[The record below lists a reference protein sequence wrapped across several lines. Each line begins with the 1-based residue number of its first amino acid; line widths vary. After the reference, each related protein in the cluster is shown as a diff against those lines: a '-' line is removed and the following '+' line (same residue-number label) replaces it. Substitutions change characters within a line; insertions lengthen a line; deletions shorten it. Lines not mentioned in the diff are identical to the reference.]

1 MYPTDIAG
9 ETKIWFL
16 HSKPRETILQEL
28 VHSRETKDMF
38 LTYVARETTIWFLY
52 SKLRETTLQELAST
66 RENRYLKE
74 WYMWVYPRETKD
86 MFLTNIIIQR
96 NNSFVSLQYS
106 ERK

>member
-1 MYPTDIAG
+1 
-9 ETKIWFL
+9 
-16 HSKPRETILQEL
+16 
-28 VHSRETKDMF
+28 MF

-106 ERK
+106 ERR